1 MIDKTK
7 QPQDLSLTHIYEVM
21 FTELVAEIDKASGFK
36 FTSEKLNGSFD
47 LEDLV
52 DDQGK
57 LKSTQEGTI
66 FSWIKKFIEQDE
78 SILCQRPFDE
88 EDTIPLITYLIRG
101 CALYGHKKGLRIGGF
116 IEYST
121 ATEDYYIVDEV
132 MKISFREDYS
142 DLDIDAE
149 MAKLM
154 VSSLS
159 GEELSLLMREQLNKE
174 LKNNGVNKELYDSDK
189 YVWLQTIKNTVKQKI
204 KDDQSTKSTLAHLVG
219 QIRHINN

>member
-1 MIDKTK
+1 
-7 QPQDLSLTHIYEVM
+7 
-21 FTELVAEIDKASGFK
+21 
-36 FTSEKLNGSFD
+36 
-47 LEDLV
+47 
-52 DDQGK
+52 
-57 LKSTQEGTI
+57 
-66 FSWIKKFIEQDE
+66 
-78 SILCQRPFDE
+78 
-88 EDTIPLITYLIRG
+88 
-101 CALYGHKKGLRIGGF
+101 
-116 IEYST
+116 
-121 ATEDYYIVDEV
+121 